1 MLMLQASPGG
11 ARAERSLLFKPGSI
25 SKVQKP
31 QGRKQERSTISQLT
45 NHKPWHLLGLGRQF
59 LKQHLSKPCSEM
71 AQHALLQP
79 CASLEGWGQLC
90 TLSFFPGSCTH
101 QEPSW
106 STGSSTLSPFAPVTH
121 QEVPLS
127 SPSHSC
133 SPSNWLTEREGAN
146 TAASPLVSTSHG
158 TSHPHPC
165 S

>member
-1 MLMLQASPGG
+1 MLQASPGG
-11 ARAERSLLFKPGSI
+11 ARAERRLLFKPGSI

-31 QGRKQERSTISQLT
+31 QGRKQERSAISQLT

-59 LKQHLSKPCSEM
+59 LKQQLSKPCSEM
-71 AQHALLQP
+71 AQRALLQ
-79 CASLEGWGQLC
+79 
-90 TLSFFPGSCTH
+90 

-158 TSHPHPC
+158 TSRPHPC